1 MAIRGRIQ
9 ILRGMKA
16 DFNPAKL
23 LPGEWA
29 VSIDA
34 DTNNQIVWMCFA
46 PGIVKRMGTYEDF
59 KKQIADATGDIRD
72 QYMTEFQSVLDQ
84 IDELAGRASTNAD
97 AVLTIRNE
105 IVDDY
110 LPRMQNYSNS
120 TAQYALNAADSATL
134 AESAGNVAES
144 YAVGGTGTRE
154 GEDTDNAKYYAEQA
168 KNASNKE
175 YLDDIALAES
185 LGWNKCTVRGT
196 KWSDLGEA
204 YAAFIPSS
212 NCVNGGTY
220 LVKLN
225 NGSVH
230 KVTVQILSTGEIPVG
245 LKNGK
250 VLLGNDVPTATKN
263 GISLDPT
270 TGKKAWVTG
279 SSSTKY
285 TISKYSDYG
294 APVVISSSNTV
305 KAWYCKID
313 DSSQNVKELMTR
325 YPTVTEAG
333 QYAVDAVELNS
344 SVDGTLA
351 NKIAAIENDI
361 DTLTKNTR
369 STAVSLN
376 AYNTAD
382 NLYTFPNDGYVYI
395 SSENVTSGFIRVA
408 LYSSQGVNYPMGYMY
423 QTITAAWQTQT
434 TYVRKGMKMFCP
446 IATEG
451 TKVIFYSF

>member
-9 ILRGMKA
+9 MLRGMKA
-16 DFNPAKL
+16 DFNPTKL

-29 VSIDA
+29 VSIDT

-196 KWSDLGEA
+196 
-204 YAAFIPSS
+204 
-212 NCVNGGTY
+212 T
-220 LVKLN
+220 
-225 NGSVH
+225 
-230 KVTVQILSTGEIPVG
+230 
-245 LKNGK
+245 
-250 VLLGNDVPTATKN
+250 
-263 GISLDPT
+263 
-270 TGKKAWVTG
+270 
-279 SSSTKY
+279 
-285 TISKYSDYG
+285 
-294 APVVISSSNTV
+294 
-305 KAWYCKID
+305 
-313 DSSQNVKELMTR
+313 
-325 YPTVTEAG
+325 
-333 QYAVDAVELNS
+333 
-344 SVDGTLA
+344 
-351 NKIAAIENDI
+351 
-361 DTLTKNTR
+361 
-369 STAVSLN
+369 
-376 AYNTAD
+376 
-382 NLYTFPNDGYVYI
+382 
-395 SSENVTSGFIRVA
+395 
-408 LYSSQGVNYPMGYMY
+408 
-423 QTITAAWQTQT
+423 
-434 TYVRKGMKMFCP
+434 
-446 IATEG
+446 
-451 TKVIFYSF
+451 

>member
-9 ILRGMKA
+9 MLRGMKA

-97 AVLTIRNE
+97 VVLTIRNE
-105 IVDDY
+105 IVEDY
-110 LPRMQNYSNS
+110 LPQMQNYSNS
-120 TAQYALNAADSATL
+120 TAQKALNAAKSATL
-134 AESAGNVAES
+134 AESAGNTAES

-185 LGWNKCTVRGT
+185 LGWHKCALRSVT
-196 KWSDLGEA
+196 WSDFG
-204 YAAFIPSS
+204 SS
-212 NCVNGGTY
+212 EYVMCILTSDYIAGATY
-220 LVKLN
+220 LIKLN

-230 KVTVQILSTGEIPVG
+230 KVVAREVSNNHYGVKDG
-245 LKNGK
+245 V
-250 VLLGNDVPTATKN
+250 VLMGDDVPTATKA
-263 GISLDPT
+263 GIALDTT

-279 SSSTKY
+279 ASNGY
-285 TISKYSDYG
+285 TADVG
-294 APVVISSSNTV
+294 APIVISTSRDV
-305 KAWYCKID
+305 VAWYCRISNGPSVKNAIT
-313 DSSQNVKELMTR
+313 QNTAV
-325 YPTVTEAG
+325 TVDG
-333 QYAVDAVELNS
+333 QYAVDAIELNQS
-344 SVDGTLA
+344 IYNTLA
-351 NKIAAIENDI
+351 NKIARALSSVF
-361 DTLTKNTR
+361 DT
-369 STAVSLN
+369 
-376 AYNTAD
+376 
-382 NLYTFPNDGYVYI
+382 
-395 SSENVTSGFIRVA
+395 SSKG
-408 LYSSQGVNYPMGYMY
+408 
-423 QTITAAWQTQT
+423 ITASIKDQALTCKNGVTFITTGASTTDIPTGYTYGCGLVLRRTTDQLWIVLFKYNASTMAICSYTNGTWSAWSE
-434 TYVRKGMKMFCP
+434 K
-446 IATEG
+446 
-451 TKVIFYSF
+451 